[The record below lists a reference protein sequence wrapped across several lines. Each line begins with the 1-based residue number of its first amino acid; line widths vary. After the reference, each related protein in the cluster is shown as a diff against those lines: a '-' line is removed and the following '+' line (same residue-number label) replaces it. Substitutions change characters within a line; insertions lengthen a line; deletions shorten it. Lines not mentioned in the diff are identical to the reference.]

1 MLQKIKGEESTY
13 KEVLSQFERWYQC
26 DKFDEKW
33 IIDNLHNLV
42 VNFDVPIQL
51 FMIEDNLLRDLPK
64 FPRKIFDIISKLIIS
79 SKQRLFVSN
88 KSFVEELVKYIFE
101 NDFPEDNKLKLDKD
115 VFINKYLENC
125 EGWQVDMETEKL
137 SRYLETK

>member
-1 MLQKIKGEESTY
+1 MLQEIKGEESKYT
-13 KEVLSQFERWYQC
+13 EVLSQFERWYQC
-26 DKFDEKW
+26 NQFDEKW
-33 IIDNLHNLV
+33 VIDNLHNLV
-42 VNFDVPIQL
+42 VSHNVPIQL

-64 FPRKIFDIISKLIIS
+64 FPRKIFDIISRLIIS

-125 EGWQVDMETEKL
+125 EGWQVGMETEKL
-137 SRYLETK
+137 SRYLET